1 MNSDRDHCSISA
13 NTENFKYE
21 AFRLI
26 LSVLLYYSESILLI
40 QRRLLKVV
48 DLSRPFCPIYNLF
61 YIVYYSVEA
70 WLPFKVILAT
80 STLVARVLCTSRGFP
95 SYLEGV
101 AMHTRVVSTSR
112 GNHSYLGIVAM
123 STRVVSTSR
132 GNRPNKEIVATMI
145 VLTV

>member
-21 AFRLI
+21 AFRLK
-26 LSVLLYYSESILLI
+26 LNVLIYYSESILLI

-112 GNHSYLGIVAM
+112 GNHSYLGVVAM

-132 GNRPNKEIVATMI
+132 GNRPNKEIVATQSF
-145 VLTV
+145 

>member
-13 NTENFKYE
+13 NTENFKSE
-21 AFRLI
+21 AFGLRLN
-26 LSVLLYYSESILLI
+26 VLIYYSESRLLI
-40 QRRLLKVV
+40 QGRLLKVV

-101 AMHTRVVSTSR
+101 AMHTRVVSVM
-112 GNHSYLGIVAM
+112 LG
-123 STRVVSTSR
+123 
-132 GNRPNKEIVATMI
+132 
-145 VLTV
+145 VLPKITW